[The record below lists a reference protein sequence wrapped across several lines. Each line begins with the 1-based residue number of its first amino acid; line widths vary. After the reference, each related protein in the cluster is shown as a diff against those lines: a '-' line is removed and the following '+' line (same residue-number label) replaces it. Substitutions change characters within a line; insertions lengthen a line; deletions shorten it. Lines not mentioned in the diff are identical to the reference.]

1 MNGAPR
7 PGLTRLESRSVARM
21 SDLSLYP
28 ENELLVQKR

>member
-1 MNGAPR
+1 MNGAKKASDN
-7 PGLTRLESRSVARM
+7 RLESRSVARM